1 MDLRHNQ
8 LPWSDQIWA
17 KINADLAQALAQSRR
32 VRAPFEVFHVPSS
45 TQTVMADARDPGAVD
60 AVSRYKYSET
70 ETLPVVELWA
80 PFEVLQSQVQNEGEG
95 FFALDRV
102 IEAAHEIGF
111 AEDMLLMY
119 GSDVLTY
126 RSGLRIVK
134 NNKTLPPSAQI
145 SNVRTLW
152 DGLKDHTYRAPSDN
166 SYVRGAYGA
175 KKPVGLELFNTVVEA
190 RKTLRSVHR
199 YEPYALFLSSNLE
212 GALQSTVPGSNSLNT
227 PIERMRP
234 LVTAGI
240 HTTPVLPDDS
250 AIVVSVARAW
260 VDIAQAMEPSVQ
272 FLRIG
277 SNGQYEMRLVERFAF
292 RLKDRTARCAI
303 YMNPNS

>member
-45 TQTVMADARDPGAVD
+45 TQSVMADARDPGAVD
-60 AVSRYKYSET
+60 AASSYMFSET
-70 ETLPVVELWA
+70 ETQPIIELWA
-80 PFEVLQSQVQNEGEG
+80 PFEVLQSQVQNEGDG

-119 GSDVLTY
+119 GGDVLTK
-126 RSGLRIVK
+126 RIGLKVIK
-134 NNKTLPPSAQI
+134 NTQSLPPSAQI
-145 SNVRTLW
+145 SSVRTLW
-152 DGLKDHTYRAPSDN
+152 DGIQDYAYQSSSDN
-166 SYVRGAYGA
+166 VYVNRGYGGDRSA
-175 KKPVGLELFNTVVEA
+175 GLELFNAVVDA
-190 RKTLRSVHR
+190 RQMLRSVRR

-240 HTTPVLPDDS
+240 HTTPVLPNDS
-250 AIVVSVARAW
+250 AVVVSVARAW

-277 SNGQYEMRLVERFAF
+277 PNGRYEMRLVERFAF
-292 RLKDRTARCAI
+292 RLKDRSARCAI
-303 YMNPNS
+303 YLNPNS